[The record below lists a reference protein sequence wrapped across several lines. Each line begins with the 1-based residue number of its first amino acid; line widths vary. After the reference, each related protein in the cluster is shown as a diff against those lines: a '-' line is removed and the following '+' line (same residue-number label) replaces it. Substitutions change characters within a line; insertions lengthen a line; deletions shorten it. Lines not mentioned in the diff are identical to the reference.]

1 MIRTQKFLDKRK
13 LDIEQTFWYLVG
25 MTEQRSLSE
34 RLSGLPSARHPVPS
48 DYVIENQRNR
58 ILVAMAELCAERGY
72 QKTTIEL
79 IAKTARVA
87 LATFY
92 EHFSGKEECFLAAF
106 DESVGAAREVFAEL
120 LDTGQPWE
128 EQISFGLQVFLE
140 MVMRERPRAKLCIVE
155 AQAAGTAALLRY
167 QATLESA
174 APKLRE
180 GRELN
185 PRAGLLPDGLEVA
198 LLGGI
203 AWLVHQR
210 LIADDLDDLMTLLPE
225 MLQVT
230 LTPYVGEAEAGRAA
244 DAAQAR
250 VAA

>member
-1 MIRTQKFLDKRK
+1 MLLAT
-13 LDIEQTFWYLVG
+13 
-25 MTEQRSLSE
+25 
-34 RLSGLPSARHPVPS
+34 
-48 DYVIENQRNR
+48 
-58 ILVAMAELCAERGY
+58 AELVAERGY

-87 LATFY
+87 LVTFY
-92 EHFSGKEECFLAAF
+92 EQFASKEECFLAAF
-106 DESVGAAREVFAEL
+106 DESVEAAGQVFAEL
-120 LDTGQPWE
+120 VDPERPWVD
-128 EQISFGLQVFLE
+128 QVSSGLEVFLE
-140 MVMRERPRAKLCIVE
+140 MVVAEPARAKLCLVE
-155 AQAAGTAALLRY
+155 SQAAGSAALARY
-167 QATLESA
+167 QEMLEKV

-185 PRAGLLPDGLEVA
+185 PRASRLPDGLEMA
-198 LLGGI
+198 IAGGL

-210 LIADDLDDLMTLLPE
+210 LVADRADELKALLPE

-230 LTPYVGEAEAGRAA
+230 LTPYVGEAEAAQAA